1 MFDVAVVALLLF
13 SSFFLPMS
21 ISETTG
27 DKAMCTGVVGVRLQV
42 SKVFNGE
49 LVGLVV

>member
-1 MFDVAVVALLLF
+1 MFNVAIVALLLF

-27 DKAMCTGVVGVRLQV
+27 NKAMCTEVVGVRLQV

-49 LVGLVV
+49 LVGPVE

>member
-1 MFDVAVVALLLF
+1 VFDVAIVALLLF
-13 SSFFLPMS
+13 SFFLPMS